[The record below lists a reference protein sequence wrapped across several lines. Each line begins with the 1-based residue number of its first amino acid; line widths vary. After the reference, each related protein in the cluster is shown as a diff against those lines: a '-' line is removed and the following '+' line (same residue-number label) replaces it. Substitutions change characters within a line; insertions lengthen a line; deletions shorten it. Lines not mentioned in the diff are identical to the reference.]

1 MQARNKAML
10 NAISQEACATQYHP
24 SDRCNR
30 ASADLIVARDRGQ
43 GQKSYWDDFH
53 RNVTVKRSPSTAVSS
68 RLIGR
73 PTGALGQDIINV
85 SGSEQQ

>member
-10 NAISQEACATQYHP
+10 NAVSREACATQYHP

-30 ASADLIVARDRGQ
+30 ASADLIVAHDRGQ
-43 GQKSYWDDFH
+43 GQKSYWGDFQ
-53 RNVTVKRSPSTAVSS
+53 RNVTVKRSPSTAMLS
-68 RLIGR
+68 RLIVR
-73 PTGALGQDIINV
+73 PGGALGQGFINV